1 MDSAE
6 RHRLFLQP
14 RLFSEERVLRQMLLP
29 AVGRSNEPR
38 SDEDENGGGTRW
50 GGGGGDPMMA
60 LLLEP
65 CPLFVVDG
73 AID

>member
-1 MDSAE
+1 MKM
-6 RHRLFLQP
+6 R
-14 RLFSEERVLRQMLLP
+14 MG
-29 AVGRSNEPR
+29 VGP
-38 SDEDENGGGTRW
+38 GG